1 MEHTW
6 RIIHIFDG
14 HVVREIEYHTYNG
27 TVCPDFYGDISSV
40 ALAKKLYTD
49 GVKLNTFKSR
59 ARREALRSGRRLG

>member
-6 RIIHIFDG
+6 RIIHIWDG
-14 HVVREIEYHTYNG
+14 QVMREIQYHTYNG
-27 TVCPDFYGDISSV
+27 TVCSDFYGSGAGV

-59 ARREALRSGRRLG
+59 ARRETLRNSGRH